1 MLRIVDRLDRPQAND
16 ALEIALEQRHGG
28 ALHGDIGACSRGDA
42 DCRLRECGRF
52 VVLIFAGLTSLWGV
66 IAAEVDVSLLVAGN
80 GLRPPRRG
88 PNGAASRRL
97 AVLPN
102 QT

>member
-1 MLRIVDRLDRPQAND
+1 MGIVGLLAWNFYF
-16 ALEIALEQRHGG
+16 
-28 ALHGDIGACSRGDA
+28 CSV
-42 DCRLRECGRF
+42 ECGRF
-52 VVLIFAGLTSLWGV
+52 VVLIFASLTSLWGV